1 MEPINQYI
9 EDFFK
14 IFRGHLMEIILIFVG
29 VVLSIYGND
38 INKALMKK
46 IKKENFFVRFGAFV
60 ALVTAGYGFITLV
73 LGKILVKYMSQLS
86 NLWLLVLVVSMFI
99 LVGLIAEEKNHLK

>member
-1 MEPINQYI
+1 MDFMNPLV

-14 IFRGHLMEIILIFVG
+14 LLRGHLMEIMLVFTG
-29 VVLSIYGND
+29 TVLSVYGAD

-46 IKKENFFVRFGAFV
+46 IKKENFFVRLAAFV
-60 ALVTAGYGFITLV
+60 ALVTAGYGFITLI

-86 NLWLLVLVVSMFI
+86 NIWLLSVIVAMFMLIGLV
-99 LVGLIAEEKNHLK
+99 AEEKNHLK